1 MRGLYSQYG
10 EPDCQNMKLRQST
23 RHEVGIGSHPGPR
36 TVAVTS
42 NPDTCGTHVNQ
53 VETIVVSGIGYAR
66 AENCT
71 GQRMNGGSRNMP
83 SSFSRLLYWKLHR
96 PPIEYPSAGSMLFT
110 DGWMLLRLV
119 STSPRSR
126 NSPKIS
132 AEIILASLVLQT
144 PFGSF
149 PVPLIICALVLTLS
163 LGCSSAPKDVLR
175 LRVPITAI
183 SRCFRMS
190 A

>member
-1 MRGLYSQYG
+1 
-10 EPDCQNMKLRQST
+10 MKLRQST

-42 NPDTCGTHVNQ
+42 NPDTCGTHVDQ

-83 SSFSRLLYWKLHR
+83 SSFSRLLNWKLHR

-126 NSPKIS
+126 NSFAQNFRGDNSCIARPANAIWVLSCPSYHLRARFDFEFRLFFS
-132 AEIILASLVLQT
+132 AQGCLEAPSAYHRDQ
-144 PFGSF
+144 SMF
-149 PVPLIICALVLTLS
+149 PYERLIKHGLL
-163 LGCSSAPKDVLR
+163 
-175 LRVPITAI
+175 
-183 SRCFRMS
+183 
-190 A
+190 